1 MTKQAYDPE
10 KVEKL
15 AFRFFDLG
23 SQLREIAKS
32 MRQNDL
38 SEIPLNDKKAL
49 QWINELEIW
58 VKKNQGSY
66 EIMVKQRGVES

>member
-10 KVEKL
+10 KIEKL

-23 SQLREIAKS
+23 SQMREIAKS

-38 SEIPLNDKKAL
+38 TDIPLNDKKAL
-49 QWINELEIW
+49 QWLNELEIW
-58 VKKNQGSY
+58 AKKTQGSY
-66 EIMVKQRGVES
+66 EITVKLKFVED